1 MVSKSVSAV
10 PSKLQTSK
18 GNTTIAD
25 SVVQKIAGVS
35 AREVS
40 GVYALGGGAARTIG
54 ALRERIPGSS
64 QSVGQGVAVE
74 VGERQAAIDLDIVTE
89 YGVSIVDLSRAV
101 RRNVIEAVEGMT
113 GLEVTEVNV
122 VGERHPPAH
131 RRRPSKRNRTSGRV
145 TGSRACLRRKPSTS
159 TRWQR
164 PRSTCPAVAGLHPG
178 GTKFVAT
185 YLPGRRVVGVRVEDD
200 RVLLSV
206 VLARGASVRG
216 SRSRSATRWRRWSR
230 VARSTS
236 TSPMWTRARKRLR
249 RHGRGPSMNRVPTV
263 PSGGRRP
270 TTSTAA
276 VDGN

>member
-1 MVSKSVSAV
+1 MSTSNPSTAQSSASEEASGDVSKSVSAV

-54 ALRERIPGSS
+54 AIRERIPGSS

-74 VGERQAAIDLDIVTE
+74 VGERQAAIDLDLVTE
-89 YGVSIVDLSRAV
+89 YGLSIVDLSRAV

-131 RRRPSKRNRTSGRV
+131 RRRPARGTRTSGRV
-145 TGSRACLRRKPSTS
+145 TGC
-159 TRWQR
+159 
-164 PRSTCPAVAGLHPG
+164 
-178 GTKFVAT
+178 
-185 YLPGRRVVGVRVEDD
+185 
-200 RVLLSV
+200 
-206 VLARGASVRG
+206 
-216 SRSRSATRWRRWSR
+216 
-230 VARSTS
+230 
-236 TSPMWTRARKRLR
+236 
-249 RHGRGPSMNRVPTV
+249 
-263 PSGGRRP
+263 
-270 TTSTAA
+270 
-276 VDGN
+276 